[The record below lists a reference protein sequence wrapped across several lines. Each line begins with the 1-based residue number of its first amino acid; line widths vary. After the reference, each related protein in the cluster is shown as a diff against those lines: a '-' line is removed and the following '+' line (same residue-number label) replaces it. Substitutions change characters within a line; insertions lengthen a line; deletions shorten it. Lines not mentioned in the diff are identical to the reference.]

1 MVCSSNVVV
10 SKMFNMNVEFCL
22 QEALS
27 KSAPKN
33 KKKRTKNKTK
43 QTKTK
48 TTNKSNQYNMH
59 VIPAKTQPLEYGVGF
74 LHFICSL

>member
-33 KKKRTKNKTK
+33 KKAPKNKTK

>member
-33 KKKRTKNKTK
+33 FKKRTKNKTK

>member
-27 KSAPKN
+27 KSAPK
-33 KKKRTKNKTK
+33 KKKRTNKKTK

>member
-33 KKKRTKNKTK
+33 KKNAPKNKTK